1 MDNQNS
7 YTIMLAKIK
16 AHRYT
21 KDIIAASLSSY
32 NVTGM
37 EWLLLGAVDK
47 QPLQSTTTTN
57 LAQELQVSTPLI
69 SRFTKSLEEKGLITV
84 KQSREDKRWRD
95 ISLSSK
101 GQAMIKETEPIVR
114 EALRVWLSPIKREHV
129 DIYINVLLQVAY
141 KL

>member
-16 AHRYT
+16 AHRHT
-21 KDIIAASLSSY
+21 KDIITSALASY

-37 EWLLLGAVDK
+37 EWLLMGAVDK
-47 QPLQSTTTTN
+47 QVNNTATTTV
-57 LAQELQVSTPLI
+57 LAQEMQVSTPLI
-69 SRFTKSLEEKGLITV
+69 SRFTKSLEEKEMIKIV
-84 KQSREDKRWRD
+84 QSKEDKRWRD
-95 ISLSSK
+95 ISLTPK
-101 GQAMIKETEPIVR
+101 GKKMLEETEPVVR
-114 EALRVWLSPIKREHV
+114 DALRVWLSPIKREHV